1 MNNAHR
7 WVPDRSRHP
16 SPAFTSTHLRDAESG
31 LALAGQLAG
40 AGAVPGLATIPDSSS
55 ALSTGA
61 PRIQPERGQASQP
74 GTWPSTI
81 STRHRVR

>member
-1 MNNAHR
+1 MENAQR
-7 WVPDRSRHP
+7 CTPNRYRRP
-16 SPAFTSTHLRDAESG
+16 SPTFTSTHLRDAESG

-40 AGAVPGLATIPDSSS
+40 AGAVAGLATIPDSSS

-61 PRIQPERGQASQP
+61 PGIQPERGQASQP